1 MTEKKA
7 ALHRL
12 ADYSLDQI
20 AALLSR
26 TEDDLSPYMAQV
38 APVIEQVR
46 KGGDAALV
54 ALAEKFDNANMR
66 DKQLL
71 ATKVEIDAAFDRLE
85 PGLIDALG
93 YAADNIRRF
102 HEHQKP
108 EQDWSVEI
116 RPGIDVGERVFPIQ
130 KVALYS
136 PRGKG
141 SFPSVTLMTAI
152 PAVVAGVPEPV
163 ILTPPDKDGNI
174 DPATLVAARLAG
186 VEMVAK
192 AGGAQAVAAAAFGT
206 DGPMIIDPH
215 HIGLGFK
222 SICWHTILP
231 TCHRLIRVTVPV
243 SRAPRH
249 GPLAGSYSE
258 W

>member
-12 ADYSLDQI
+12 EDCSQDQI

-26 TEDDLSPYMAQV
+26 TEDDLSPYMVQV
-38 APVIEQVR
+38 ASIIEQVR
-46 KGGDAALV
+46 DGGDAAIV
-54 ALAEKFDNANMR
+54 ALAEKFDNADMTG
-66 DKQLL
+66 KQLL
-71 ATKVEIDAAFDRLE
+71 ATKAEIDAAFDLVD
-85 PGLIDALG
+85 PDLVDALD

-102 HEHQKP
+102 HEQQKP

-130 KVALYS
+130 EVALYS

-152 PAVVAGVPEPV
+152 PAIVAGVPEPV
-163 ILTPPDKDGNI
+163 ILTPPGEDGNI

-192 AGGAQAVAAAAFGT
+192 VGGAQ
-206 DGPMIIDPH
+206 
-215 HIGLGFK
+215 L
-222 SICWHTILP
+222 WLP
-231 TCHRLIRVTVPV
+231 L
-243 SRAPRH
+243 
-249 GPLAGSYSE
+249 PLVRNQFQNVRR
-258 W
+258 